1 MEVNGV
7 YGLSYEPK
15 SDPSEEIAVKW
26 DDLDEEYVI
35 LTRNGL
41 QEEFLHEDGTW
52 RKANPHALAEAW
64 ATVKSM
70 NRRVNE
76 GRNRRKQM

>member
-1 MEVNGV
+1 MDINGV
-7 YGLSYEPK
+7 YALPLELK
-15 SDPSEEIAVKW
+15 FDEKDEIAVRW
-26 DDLDEEYVI
+26 DDEDEEYCI
-35 LTRNGL
+35 LTRNGQ

-52 RKANPHALAEAW
+52 RKPNPFALADAW

-76 GRNRRKQM
+76 GRNRRK